1 MSAAVAHLLEEAI
14 RLPMESQTEL
24 IEALLE
30 RAEPSRDFLDH
41 QLGIVAR
48 RMQNVRDGT
57 TTVVPAE
64 DAHDKV
70 LASLRLRP

>member
-1 MSAAVAHLLEEAI
+1 MSVAVAHLLAEALL
-14 RLPMESQTEL
+14 LPLESQTEL

-48 RMQNVRDGT
+48 RMLNVREGSS
-57 TTVVPAE
+57 TVVPAE
-64 DAHDKV
+64 DAHDRV
-70 LASLRLRP
+70 LASLRLRA